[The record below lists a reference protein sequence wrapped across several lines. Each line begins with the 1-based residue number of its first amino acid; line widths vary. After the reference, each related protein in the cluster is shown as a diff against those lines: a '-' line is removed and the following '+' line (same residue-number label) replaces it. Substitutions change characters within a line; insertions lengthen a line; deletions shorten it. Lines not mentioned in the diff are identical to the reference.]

1 MRGGRKSM
9 RVEEL
14 SEREIALIMQARV
27 ETDTPYKLAAV
38 PAADGDEGAVFDSAL
53 ELLALV
59 QGDRKASLSD
69 LATALDHVASAF
81 ADAPRGSFVAD
92 CVPRPDIKVDR
103 ELISRRFPELGLYAT
118 SDPLDLEGKP
128 LVADAVDDLLDITL
142 QMQAFIALSDA
153 PEEALRQLH
162 ALGGHWMA
170 HLRGLSRYLH
180 ALRYG
185 W

>member
-1 MRGGRKSM
+1 M
-9 RVEEL
+9 
-14 SEREIALIMQARV
+14 
-27 ETDTPYKLAAV
+27 
-38 PAADGDEGAVFDSAL
+38 FDSAL

-59 QGDRKASLSD
+59 QGDHKASLSD

-128 LVADAVDDLLDITL
+128 LVLILQLKNNRKPLNLNHLCLRLHDHRPRLTPASEKRNVRSIYFSTGLLIRRPL
-142 QMQAFIALSDA
+142 KLK
-153 PEEALRQLH
+153 H
-162 ALGGHWMA
+162 
-170 HLRGLSRYLH
+170 
-180 ALRYG
+180 
-185 W
+185 